1 MQGGPG
7 NNAAE
12 AYCASCSRSFPL
24 DVSHCPHD
32 GAKLVRF
39 EGAADPMLGKI
50 LDGRFEIRAPL
61 GEGGMGTVYRGWQLS
76 VDREVAIKVVH
87 PSIASHREA
96 AKRFLR
102 EARLATRL
110 SAPGI
115 VNVFDFGQAD
125 GVLYIVMELLRGRSL
140 DAVRVAAGVLPPRR
154 VIHFAEQLCDALEA
168 AHVQG
173 IVHRDLKPGN
183 VIILDDP
190 PGRDLLKVLDFG
202 LAKSISADATEGITS
217 TNAMMG
223 TPLYMAPEQIESAA
237 IDGRTDLYAL
247 ACIMHELLTGV
258 PPFVDATLSAL
269 LAKQLH
275 EPPPAMPPWV
285 PPALAAVIARMLAK
299 RPDERFASC
308 AEVRA
313 ALGQVRASLGTPAA
327 GVPILPQA
335 HAPLAAGTPAP
346 PMPTPMPTPLP
357 ASADED
363 ADVLTLMPLPAP
375 AVVAASADP
384 RPSASFGAMP
394 PARRAGL
401 IAAVAAAII
410 AVGLAALVATGAFEP
425 RKRPDPP
432 PPPAPAAGALVAPD
446 APR

>member
-39 EGAADPMLGKI
+39 EGAADPMLGKV

-125 GVLYIVMELLRGRSL
+125 GVLYIVMELLRGQSL
-140 DAVRVAAGVLPPRR
+140 DAIRVAAGVVPPRR

-168 AHVQG
+168 AHIQG

-247 ACIMHELLTGV
+247 ACIMYELLTGA

-275 EPPPAMPPWV
+275 EPPPPMPPWV
-285 PPALAAVIARMLAK
+285 PPPLAAVIARMLAK
-299 RPDERFASC
+299 RPDDRFPSC
-308 AEVRA
+308 AEVRT
-313 ALGQVRASLGTPAA
+313 ALGQVRASLGTPAV
-327 GVPILPQA
+327 GVPILTPLPA
-335 HAPLAAGTPAP
+335 HAPLAAGTPP
-346 PMPTPMPTPLP
+346 PGPSPTPLP
-357 ASADED
+357 ATAEDD

-375 AVVAASADP
+375 SSPVAAGAEPPS
-384 RPSASFGAMP
+384 SASFGAMP

-410 AVGLAALVATGAFEP
+410 AVGLAALVATGAFDA
-425 RKRPDPP
+425 RKHAEPP
-432 PPPAPAAGALVAPD
+432 PPPSPPATGALVAPD
-446 APR
+446 PR